1 MTTRIVVDAMGGD
14 NAPQEIVAGALMA
27 YKWFALRVWIAQ
39 ERERSKLKDEE
50 KLREKW

>member
-1 MTTRIVVDAMGGD
+1 MPPSMERVIALVILLVIV
-14 NAPQEIVAGALMA
+14 VAGALMA